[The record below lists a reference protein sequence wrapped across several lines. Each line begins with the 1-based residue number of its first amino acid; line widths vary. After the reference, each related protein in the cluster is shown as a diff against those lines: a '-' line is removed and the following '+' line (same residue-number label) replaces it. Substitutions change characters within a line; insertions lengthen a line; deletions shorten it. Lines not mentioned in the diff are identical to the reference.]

1 MLEKIDLNQSVDK
14 QLYKQELKGLE
25 ARLLS
30 LQGAIGDMGIP
41 VLIAFEGWSASGKGT
56 LISRVVYPLDPR
68 HFNVYTMD
76 KVTEDAL
83 MRPFLWSFW
92 TKTPSKGRIAIFD
105 KSWNRLILPG
115 AAARWKLGA
124 SVKKGYFYDVN
135 SFEKQLIDDGT
146 LIIKFFLHISK
157 DEQKKRFKEIEKNP
171 DTKWR
176 VDEHDWAQNKDY
188 DSYLKEFSEMISQT
202 HFNWSP
208 WNIIESND
216 SKFAGL
222 KIFKILI
229 ARIEEEI
236 MRRSE
241 AIAPDLETPE
251 SSPGTR
257 VRSKKSGID
266 TPKVNIL
273 SAVDPTKAIGDKE
286 YKEKLGELQS
296 RIAEQG
302 YKMYTRR
309 KSVVILYEGW
319 DAAGKGGNIKRLTE
333 RLDPRA
339 YEVVPVAAPSKE
351 ELDHHYL
358 WRFWNKMPKDGHLA
372 IFDRS
377 WYGRVMVERIEGFT
391 PEEEWRRA
399 YKEINDMELHMANHG
414 TIIFKFWLHIDQDE
428 QLARFQSRQSDP
440 LKQYKITDEDW
451 RNREKWDKY
460 VAAVDEMLLLSNTRY
475 APWTIVESNCKKF
488 ARIKTLEI
496 VTNEL
501 DRQLL

>member
-1 MLEKIDLNQSVDK
+1 MLEKIDLNKTVDK
-14 QLYKQELKGLE
+14 QLYKQELKALE
-25 ARLLS
+25 ARLSS
-30 LQGAIGDMGIP
+30 LQGAIGDLGIP
-41 VLIAFEGWSASGKGT
+41 VILAFEGWSASGKGT

-68 HFNVYTMD
+68 YFNVYTMD

-92 TKTPSKGRIAIFD
+92 IRTPSKGRISVFD

-115 AAARWKLGA
+115 AAERWKLGA

-135 SFEKQLIDDGT
+135 SFEKQLIDDGA
-146 LIIKFFLHISK
+146 LIVKFFLHISK

-171 DTKWR
+171 STAWR
-176 VDEHDWAQNKDY
+176 VTEHDWAQNKDY
-188 DSYLKEFSEMISQT
+188 DGYLKDLSEMISQT
-202 HFNWSP
+202 NFNWSP

-216 SKFAGL
+216 AKYATL
-222 KIFKILI
+222 KIYKILI
-229 ARIEEEI
+229 ARVEEEI
-236 MRRSE
+236 MRRAE
-241 AIAPDLETPE
+241 VTP
-251 SSPGTR
+251 PIDFGADTPATR
-257 VRSKKSGID
+257 TRSKKSGID

-273 SAVDPTKAIGDKE
+273 SGVNPARTISDKE
-286 YKEKLGELQS
+286 YKEKLGELQD

-302 YKMYTRR
+302 YKMYTKRR
-309 KSVVILYEGW
+309 SVIILYEGW

-339 YEVVPVAAPSKE
+339 YEVAPIAAPSKE

-358 WRFWNKMPKDGHLA
+358 WRFYNKMPKDGHLA

-377 WYGRVMVERIEGFT
+377 WYGRVMVERIEELT
-391 PEEEWRRA
+391 PEDVWRRA
-399 YKEINDMELHMANHG
+399 YKEINDMELHLANHG
-414 TIIFKFWLHIDQDE
+414 TVIFKFWLHIDQEE
-428 QLARFQSRQSDP
+428 QLARFQSRQNDP
-440 LKQYKITDEDW
+440 LKQYKITEEDW

-460 VAAVDEMLLLSNTRY
+460 VTAVDEMLLLTNTRY

-501 DRQLL
+501 DRQLR